1 MSTET
6 ISIIIAVVGFFFTC
20 LGNAIVLGIFLGGMK
35 ADMRIMSDR
44 LAKIEGMFTLVPR
57 GVPTNSGENQ

>member
-1 MSTET
+1 MSPDT
-6 ISIIIAVVGFFFTC
+6 ISVIIAAIGFFCTC

-35 ADMRIMSDR
+35 GKMDIMADR

-57 GVPTNSGENQ
+57 HMEVDNDRK